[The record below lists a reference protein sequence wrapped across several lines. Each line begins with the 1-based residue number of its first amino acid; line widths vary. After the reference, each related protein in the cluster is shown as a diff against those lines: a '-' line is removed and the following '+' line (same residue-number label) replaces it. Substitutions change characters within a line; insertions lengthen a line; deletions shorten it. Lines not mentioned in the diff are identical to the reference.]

1 MGKAWARQDFRSD
14 IRNEWTGGKGDKA
27 LEASCISGGSSPCPC
42 CYTVVFVQSGH
53 WLITS
58 RNASAKQGTR
68 LRWILH
74 RYHLV
79 FLSSVS
85 FPTTTGAAGMLN
97 HHSLNL
103 LVHRSVLALRGGE
116 LLVHTSRNIS
126 SISTLVGTMARLKAI
141 ITNATIA
148 LSVAYDTRSRQWNI
162 YKTIVSVNLS
172 ELLHTGYNIWQKT
185 CNKNK

>member
-1 MGKAWARQDFRSD
+1 MSLLLYSGLCTEWALAD
-14 IRNEWTGGKGDKA
+14 
-27 LEASCISGGSSPCPC
+27 
-42 CYTVVFVQSGH
+42 
-53 WLITS
+53 TS

-85 FPTTTGAAGMLN
+85 FSTTTGAAGMLN

-148 LSVAYDTRSRQWNI
+148 LSVAYDTRSRQ
-162 YKTIVSVNLS
+162 
-172 ELLHTGYNIWQKT
+172 
-185 CNKNK
+185 

>member
-1 MGKAWARQDFRSD
+1 
-14 IRNEWTGGKGDKA
+14 
-27 LEASCISGGSSPCPC
+27 
-42 CYTVVFVQSGH
+42 VVFVQSGH

-85 FPTTTGAAGMLN
+85 FSTTTGAAGMLN

-126 SISTLVGTMARLKAI
+126 SISTLVGTMARLRAI
-141 ITNATIA
+141 STNATIA
-148 LSVAYDTRSRQWNI
+148 LSVALRASLSMKAVLLDVFSFLQLKDIPSVENSTYCRLWRREFL
-162 YKTIVSVNLS
+162 VSLS
-172 ELLHTGYNIWQKT
+172 LACHKEAKILSLIFNHKL
-185 CNKNK
+185 